1 MPPGEEI
8 RREELVPIR
17 RLIVL
22 SLIVSMPAAA
32 AAQFTT
38 FIPPQTKVA
47 DSAKAAVAAQ
57 KTAQADT
64 SINTRLTNLKTW
76 VDSAA
81 GVAAPSTQ
89 AQDSLGTANPDSAAV
104 RSSATNASD
113 TAALRNGA
121 RAPETASDL
130 PLLALVGAVTLGLG
144 ALLLGAGGNR
154 RMRTDA

>member
-1 MPPGEEI
+1 M
-8 RREELVPIR
+8 PIR

-22 SLIVSMPAAA
+22 SLIVSMPAVA

-47 DSAKAAVAAQ
+47 DSAKAMVAAQ
-57 KTAQADT
+57 QTASTDT
-64 SINTRLTNLKTW
+64 SLNVRLTNLKTW

-81 GVAAPSTQ
+81 GIVAPSTQ
-89 AQDSLGTANPDSAAV
+89 AQDSLSTANPDSVAV
-104 RSSATNASD
+104 RSSATNTSD